1 MHTCLGW
8 CSTVERLAIRCKV
21 LSSIPTLQNSKEN
34 KEVYRYVVICGKEQ
48 CTSQVETNLWII
60 SWFSLERLPKTILV
74 RHNIITR
81 DLQKEVLH
89 VEESQTEA
97 IWGVL
102 NPVLSLKM
110 IKWSRNQGGDA
121 TALKLGKSEN
131 WLSARVSRKHCG
143 PLF

>member
-8 CSTVERLAIRCKV
+8 CSTVERLALRCKV
-21 LSSIPTLQNSKEN
+21 LSSIPSLQNSKEN
-34 KEVYRYVVICGKEQ
+34 KEVYRYVVIRGKEQ
-48 CTSQVETNLWII
+48 CTSQMETNSWII

-102 NPVLSLKM
+102 TPVLSLKM
-110 IKWSRNQGGDA
+110 KKMVQKSGGDA
-121 TALKLGKSEN
+121 TALKLGK
-131 WLSARVSRKHCG
+131 ARELIVCQS
-143 PLF
+143 L